1 VLGRALQAE
10 QSRGGGA
17 AAEHSSGGEMAV
29 GAGLVAQAGPVAH
42 IIPAIE
48 GLSVEIAGLCR
59 DWTYCREGE
68 AS

>member
-1 VLGRALQAE
+1 
-10 QSRGGGA
+10 
-17 AAEHSSGGEMAV
+17 MAV